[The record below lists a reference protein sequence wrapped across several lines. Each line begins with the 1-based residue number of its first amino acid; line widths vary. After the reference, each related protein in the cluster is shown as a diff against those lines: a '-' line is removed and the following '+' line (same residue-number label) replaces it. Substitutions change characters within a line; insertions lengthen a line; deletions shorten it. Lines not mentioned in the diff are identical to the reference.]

1 MGLFLTTYIHH
12 AGKILNLISTN
23 HYTTDIYLL
32 TVTLSLLPAAD
43 RVKCR
48 DEFSGAVGK
57 VLTAGHR

>member
-1 MGLFLTTYIHH
+1 MP
-12 AGKILNLISTN
+12 AGHPLGIKARS
-23 HYTTDIYLL
+23 YTAAIYLL
-32 TVTLSLLPAAD
+32 TVTLSLLPAPD